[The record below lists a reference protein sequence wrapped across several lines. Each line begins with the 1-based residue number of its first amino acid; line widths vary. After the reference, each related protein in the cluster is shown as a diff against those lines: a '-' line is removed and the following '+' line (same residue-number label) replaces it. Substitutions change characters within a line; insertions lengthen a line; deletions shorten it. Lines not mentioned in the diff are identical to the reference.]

1 MRPLP
6 TVQEVLA
13 RLGTTS
19 APPSDIEGMVEEC
32 LRGVRA
38 YTRGSGFDSGGQGL
52 ADDLGTLVVDSVVRA
67 LSNPELPL
75 VMSQAA
81 FHATPGAF
89 GEWAHDELRT
99 LERFRTAQSTD

>member
-6 TVQEVLA
+6 TVDEVLA

-19 APPSDIEGMVEEC
+19 ALLSHVAGMVEEC

-52 ADDLGTLVVDSVVRA
+52 ADDLARLVVDSVVRA

-75 VMSQAA
+75 ASSQPA

-89 GEWAHDELRT
+89 GEWTHDELRT
-99 LERFRTAQSTD
+99 LERYRTAQSTD